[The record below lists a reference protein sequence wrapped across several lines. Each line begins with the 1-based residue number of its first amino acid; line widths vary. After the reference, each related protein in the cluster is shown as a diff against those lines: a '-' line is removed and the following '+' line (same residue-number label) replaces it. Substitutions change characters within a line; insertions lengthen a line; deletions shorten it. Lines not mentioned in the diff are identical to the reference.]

1 MKKRL
6 LAVCVILGLLG
17 TLPVSAAAE
26 QVWAGREML
35 WPGTGYADMLSAVQ
49 DKPFYDSTITEGE
62 TLLPVTA
69 DAAGELRLYASAA
82 TADSVEVTVLRADG
96 QTAVAVLHFVPR
108 TYLTYHVYGLEP
120 GGTYLLQVTAQSSG
134 RLLAY

>member
-35 WPGTGYADMLSAVQ
+35 CPGTGYADM
-49 DKPFYDSTITEGE
+49 
-62 TLLPVTA
+62 PVSYTH
-69 DAAGELRLYASAA
+69 
-82 TADSVEVTVLRADG
+82 LRAHE
-96 QTAVAVLHFVPR
+96 T
-108 TYLTYHVYGLEP
+108 
-120 GGTYLLQVTAQSSG
+120 
-134 RLLAY
+134 